1 MPIKLTANINNQI
14 EEISQ
19 QIENILGKEEG
30 MQNKN
35 NVSYF
40 QSTEHNFD
48 AMQNLN
54 MNESKKELER
64 TVEKNKIDIND
75 FSITDAKD
83 YLGCIGN
90 QCKIIENHQNE
101 NMDFRE
107 NVMLNK
113 NFMDTNINNDINNDI
128 NNNNDRENKEKNNNL
143 NNLIP
148 NLDFIITFIYIFLIS
163 VLLISS
169 VLNKNNN
176 LVYILLL
183 TLVFIFYKIYF
194 VK

>member
-1 MPIKLTANINNQI
+1 MTTKILKQV
-14 EEISQ
+14 SD
-19 QIENILGKEEG
+19 QIENVLDG
-30 MQNKN
+30 MENKN

-40 QSTEHNFD
+40 QSTEYNFD

-64 TVEKNKIDIND
+64 NVEKNKIDVNE
-75 FSITDAKD
+75 FSIADAKD

-90 QCKIIENHQNE
+90 QCKNIENDE
-101 NMDFRE
+101 NQKTDFRE
-107 NVMLNK
+107 NSMLNN
-113 NFMDTNINNDINNDI
+113 NFMDTNINNDG
-128 NNNNDRENKEKNNNL
+128 ENKEKNKNNSS
-143 NNLIP
+143 NSFIT
-148 NLDFIITFIYIFLIS
+148 NLDYIISFIYIFLVS

-169 VLNKNNN
+169 ILNKKNNN

-194 VK
+194 VKN

>member
-1 MPIKLTANINNQI
+1 MTIKLSANINNQI

-19 QIENILGKEEG
+19 QIESVLEG
-30 MQNKN
+30 MENKN

-54 MNESKKELER
+54 MNESKKQLER
-64 TVEKNKIDIND
+64 TVEKNKIDYNE
-75 FSITDAKD
+75 FSIADAKD

-90 QCKIIENHQNE
+90 QCKNIENDKNDE
-101 NMDFRE
+101 NQKTDFRE
-107 NVMLNK
+107 NPMLNN
-113 NFMDTNINNDINNDI
+113 NFMDNNIS
-128 NNNNDRENKEKNNNL
+128 RENKEENNNS
-143 NNLIP
+143 NNFIHT
-148 NLDFIITFIYIFLIS
+148 LDYIITFIYIFLVS

-169 VLNKNNN
+169 ILNKKNNN

-194 VK
+194 VKS

>member
-1 MPIKLTANINNQI
+1 MTTKILKQVSDQI
-14 EEISQ
+14 ESV
-19 QIENILGKEEG
+19 LEG
-30 MQNKN
+30 MENKN

-54 MNESKKELER
+54 MNESKKQLER
-64 TVEKNKIDIND
+64 TVEKNKIDSNE
-75 FSITDAKD
+75 FSIADAKD

-90 QCKIIENHQNE
+90 QCKNIENDE
-101 NMDFRE
+101 NQKTDFRE
-107 NVMLNK
+107 NPMLNN
-113 NFMDTNINNDINNDI
+113 NFMDNNIS
-128 NNNNDRENKEKNNNL
+128 RENKEENNNS
-143 NNLIP
+143 NNFIHT
-148 NLDFIITFIYIFLIS
+148 LDYIITFVYIFLVS

-169 VLNKNNN
+169 ILNKKNNN

-194 VK
+194 VKS

>member
-1 MPIKLTANINNQI
+1 MTIKLSANINNQI

-19 QIENILGKEEG
+19 QIESVLEG
-30 MQNKN
+30 MENKN

-54 MNESKKELER
+54 MNESKKQLER
-64 TVEKNKIDIND
+64 TVEKNKIDYNE
-75 FSITDAKD
+75 FSIADAKD

-90 QCKIIENHQNE
+90 QCKNIENDKNQKT
-101 NMDFRE
+101 DFRE
-107 NVMLNK
+107 NPMLNN
-113 NFMDTNINNDINNDI
+113 NFMDNNIS
-128 NNNNDRENKEKNNNL
+128 RENKEENKNSNNF
-143 NNLIP
+143 IHT
-148 NLDFIITFIYIFLIS
+148 LDYIISFVYIFLVS

-169 VLNKNNN
+169 ILNKKNNN

-194 VK
+194 VKS

>member
-1 MPIKLTANINNQI
+1 MPIKLTTNITNQI
-14 EEISQ
+14 EELTQ
-19 QIENILGKEEG
+19 QIENVLGKEEG
-30 MQNKN
+30 MENKN

-64 TVEKNKIDIND
+64 NVEKNKIDYNE
-75 FSITDAKD
+75 FSIADAKD

-90 QCKIIENHQNE
+90 QCENIENDE
-101 NMDFRE
+101 NQKTDFRE
-107 NVMLNK
+107 NSMLNN
-113 NFMDTNINNDINNDI
+113 NFMDTNINNDG
-128 NNNNDRENKEKNNNL
+128 ENKEKNKNKNNSPS
-143 NNLIP
+143 NFIT
-148 NLDFIITFIYIFLIS
+148 NLDYIISFIYIFLVS

-169 VLNKNNN
+169 ILNKKNNN

-194 VK
+194 VKS

>member
-1 MPIKLTANINNQI
+1 MTIKLSANINNQI

-19 QIENILGKEEG
+19 QIESVLEG
-30 MQNKN
+30 MENKN

-54 MNESKKELER
+54 MNESKKQLER
-64 TVEKNKIDIND
+64 TVEKNKIDYNE
-75 FSITDAKD
+75 FSIADAKD

-90 QCKIIENHQNE
+90 QCKNIENDKNDE
-101 NMDFRE
+101 NQKTDFRE
-107 NVMLNK
+107 NPMLNN
-113 NFMDTNINNDINNDI
+113 NFMDNNIS
-128 NNNNDRENKEKNNNL
+128 RENKEENNNS
-143 NNLIP
+143 NNFIHT
-148 NLDFIITFIYIFLIS
+148 LDYIVSFVYIFLVS

-169 VLNKNNN
+169 ILNKKNNN

-194 VK
+194 VKS

>member
-1 MPIKLTANINNQI
+1 MTTKILKQVSDQI
-14 EEISQ
+14 ESV
-19 QIENILGKEEG
+19 LEG
-30 MQNKN
+30 MENKN

-40 QSTEHNFD
+40 QSTEYNFD

-64 TVEKNKIDIND
+64 TVEKNKIDYNE
-75 FSITDAKD
+75 FSIADAKD

-90 QCKIIENHQNE
+90 QCKNIENDVNQKT
-101 NMDFRE
+101 DFRE
-107 NVMLNK
+107 NSMLNN
-113 NFMDTNINNDINNDI
+113 NFMDNNIT
-128 NNNNDRENKEKNNNL
+128 RENKEENNNS
-143 NNLIP
+143 NNFIHT
-148 NLDFIITFIYIFLIS
+148 LDYIVSFVYIFLVS

-169 VLNKNNN
+169 ILNKKNNN

-194 VK
+194 VKS

>member
-1 MPIKLTANINNQI
+1 MTTKILKQV
-14 EEISQ
+14 SD
-19 QIENILGKEEG
+19 QIENVLEG
-30 MQNKN
+30 MENKN

-54 MNESKKELER
+54 MNENKKQLER
-64 TVEKNKIDIND
+64 TVEKNKIDSNE
-75 FSITDAKD
+75 FSIADAKD

-90 QCKIIENHQNE
+90 QCKNIENDKNIE
-101 NMDFRE
+101 NIENQKTDFRE
-107 NVMLNK
+107 NPMLNN
-113 NFMDTNINNDINNDI
+113 NFMDNNIS
-128 NNNNDRENKEKNNNL
+128 RENKQKSNKSNNF
-143 NNLIP
+143 IHT
-148 NLDFIITFIYIFLIS
+148 LDYIITFVYIFLVS

-169 VLNKNNN
+169 ILNKKNNN

-194 VK
+194 VKS

>member
-1 MPIKLTANINNQI
+1 MTIKLTANINNQI

-19 QIENILGKEEG
+19 QIESVLEG
-30 MQNKN
+30 MENKN

-54 MNESKKELER
+54 MNESKKQLER
-64 TVEKNKIDIND
+64 TVEKNKIDYNE
-75 FSITDAKD
+75 FSIADAKD

-90 QCKIIENHQNE
+90 QCKNIENDKNDE
-101 NMDFRE
+101 NQKTDFRE
-107 NVMLNK
+107 NPMLNN
-113 NFMDTNINNDINNDI
+113 NFMDNNIS
-128 NNNNDRENKEKNNNL
+128 RENKEENNNS
-143 NNLIP
+143 NNFIHT
-148 NLDFIITFIYIFLIS
+148 LDYIITFIYIFLVS

-169 VLNKNNN
+169 ILNKKNNN

-194 VK
+194 VKS

>member
-1 MPIKLTANINNQI
+1 MTIKLTANINNQI

-19 QIENILGKEEG
+19 QIESLLKGTE
-30 MQNKN
+30 NKN

-64 TVEKNKIDIND
+64 TVEKNKIDYNE
-75 FSITDAKD
+75 FSIADAKD

-90 QCKIIENHQNE
+90 QCKNIENDKNIE
-101 NMDFRE
+101 NIENIENQKTDFRE
-107 NVMLNK
+107 NPMLNN
-113 NFMDTNINNDINNDI
+113 NFMDNNIS
-128 NNNNDRENKEKNNNL
+128 RENKEENNNS
-143 NNLIP
+143 NNFIHT
-148 NLDFIITFIYIFLIS
+148 LDYIVSFVYIFLVS

-169 VLNKNNN
+169 ILNKKNNN

-194 VK
+194 VKS

>member
-1 MPIKLTANINNQI
+1 MTTKILKQVSDQI
-14 EEISQ
+14 ESV
-19 QIENILGKEEG
+19 LEG
-30 MQNKN
+30 MENKN

-64 TVEKNKIDIND
+64 NVEKNKIDYNE
-75 FSITDAKD
+75 FSIADAKD

-90 QCKIIENHQNE
+90 KCKSIENDE
-101 NMDFRE
+101 NQKIDFRE
-107 NVMLNK
+107 NSMLNN
-113 NFMDTNINNDINNDI
+113 NFMDTNINNDG
-128 NNNNDRENKEKNNNL
+128 ENKEKNKNNNS
-143 NNLIP
+143 NNFIHT
-148 NLDFIITFIYIFLIS
+148 LDYIITFVYIFLIS

-169 VLNKNNN
+169 ILNKKNKN
-176 LVYILLL
+176 LAYILLL

-194 VK
+194 VKK

>member
-1 MPIKLTANINNQI
+1 MTIKLSANINNQI

-19 QIENILGKEEG
+19 QIESVLEG
-30 MQNKN
+30 MENKN

-54 MNESKKELER
+54 MNESKKQLER
-64 TVEKNKIDIND
+64 AVEKNKIDYNE
-75 FSITDAKD
+75 FSIADAKD

-90 QCKIIENHQNE
+90 QCKNIENDE
-101 NMDFRE
+101 NQKTDFRE
-107 NVMLNK
+107 NPMLNN
-113 NFMDTNINNDINNDI
+113 NFMDNNIS
-128 NNNNDRENKEKNNNL
+128 NDRENKKENNNS
-143 NNLIP
+143 NNFIHT
-148 NLDFIITFIYIFLIS
+148 LDYIITFVYIFLIS
-163 VLLISS
+163 ILLISS
-169 VLNKNNN
+169 ILNKKNNN

-194 VK
+194 VKS

>member
-1 MPIKLTANINNQI
+1 MTTKILKQV
-14 EEISQ
+14 SD
-19 QIENILGKEEG
+19 QIENVLEG
-30 MQNKN
+30 MENKN

-40 QSTEHNFD
+40 QSTEYNFD

-64 TVEKNKIDIND
+64 TVEKNKIDVNE
-75 FSITDAKD
+75 FSIADAKD

-90 QCKIIENHQNE
+90 QCKNIENQKT
-101 NMDFRE
+101 DFRE
-107 NVMLNK
+107 NSMLNN
-113 NFMDTNINNDINNDI
+113 NFMDTNINNDG
-128 NNNNDRENKEKNNNL
+128 ENKEENNNS
-143 NNLIP
+143 NKFMHT
-148 NLDFIITFIYIFLIS
+148 LDYIISFVYIFLVS

-169 VLNKNNN
+169 ILNKKNNN

-194 VK
+194 VKS

>member
-1 MPIKLTANINNQI
+1 MTIKLTANINNQI

-19 QIENILGKEEG
+19 QIESLLGGTE
-30 MQNKN
+30 NKN

-48 AMQNLN
+48 AKQNLN
-54 MNESKKELER
+54 MNESKKQLER
-64 TVEKNKIDIND
+64 TVEKNKIDYNE

-90 QCKIIENHQNE
+90 QCKNIENDKNDE
-101 NMDFRE
+101 NQKTDFRE
-107 NVMLNK
+107 NPMLNN
-113 NFMDTNINNDINNDI
+113 NFMDNNIS
-128 NNNNDRENKEKNNNL
+128 RENKEENNNS
-143 NNLIP
+143 NNFIHT
-148 NLDFIITFIYIFLIS
+148 LDYIVSFVYIFLVS

-169 VLNKNNN
+169 ILNKKNNN

-194 VK
+194 VKS

>member
-1 MPIKLTANINNQI
+1 MTTKLLQQVSDQI
-14 EEISQ
+14 ESV
-19 QIENILGKEEG
+19 LEG
-30 MQNKN
+30 MENKN

-40 QSTEHNFD
+40 QSTEYNFD

-64 TVEKNKIDIND
+64 NVEKNKIDVND

-83 YLGCIGN
+83 YLGCLGN
-90 QCKIIENHQNE
+90 QCNNIDNQNNDLGE
-101 NMDFRE
+101 KTG
-107 NVMLNK
+107 LNK
-113 NFMDTNINNDINNDI
+113 NLMDHNISNNG
-128 NNNNDRENKEKNNNL
+128 EKEEKPKTSNSF
-143 NNLIP
+143 IT
-148 NLDFIITFIYIFLIS
+148 NLDFIVTFVFIFLIS

-169 VLNKNNN
+169 ILNKKNNN

-194 VK
+194 VKS

>member
-1 MPIKLTANINNQI
+1 MTIKLTANINNQI

-19 QIENILGKEEG
+19 KIESVLEG
-30 MQNKN
+30 MENKN

-54 MNESKKELER
+54 MNESKKQLER
-64 TVEKNKIDIND
+64 TVEKNKIDYNE
-75 FSITDAKD
+75 FSIADAKD

-90 QCKIIENHQNE
+90 QCKNIENDKNDE
-101 NMDFRE
+101 NQKTDFRE
-107 NVMLNK
+107 NPMLNN
-113 NFMDTNINNDINNDI
+113 NFMDNNIS
-128 NNNNDRENKEKNNNL
+128 RENKEENNNS
-143 NNLIP
+143 NNFIHT
-148 NLDFIITFIYIFLIS
+148 LDYIITFIYIFLVS

-169 VLNKNNN
+169 ILNKKNNN

-194 VK
+194 VKS